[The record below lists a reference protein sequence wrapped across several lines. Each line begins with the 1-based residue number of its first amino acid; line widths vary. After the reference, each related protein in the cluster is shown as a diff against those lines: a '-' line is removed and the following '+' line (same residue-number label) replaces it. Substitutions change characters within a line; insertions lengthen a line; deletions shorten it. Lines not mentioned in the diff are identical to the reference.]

1 MRKTLGHMAA
11 RPSMIVAHGQA
22 LSHGSGRSQF
32 WRSLIL
38 GLTALKG
45 LTAS

>member
-1 MRKTLGHMAA
+1 
-11 RPSMIVAHGQA
+11 